1 MRDDA
6 PRHDDMPFR
15 GPRWL
20 PGGHAQTIY
29 PYFLPRPDA
38 ALRRER
44 VETPDGDFW
53 DFDWLDTPA
62 DSGAPLVAL
71 FHGLEGG
78 ARSHY
83 ARNLMFHLASRKWR
97 GVIPHFRG
105 CGGEPN
111 RLPRAYHSGDYEE
124 VGSMLAHI
132 RSRFDGAM
140 FAFGVSLGGSA
151 LLNWI
156 GRAGESARDTLRA
169 AATASAPLDLM
180 ASGIAIDRGLNRIY
194 TRHFLQTLIPKA
206 LAMSERFPGKLDAR
220 RLARTRTM
228 WEFDDCV
235 TSPLH
240 GFAGANDYW
249 TRASSKPWL
258 AKVRIPTLVIN
269 ARNDPFV
276 PAASLPSRDEV
287 SPDVLLEQPPQGGH
301 VGFMTG
307 PGRGRMDWLALRVLR
322 FFDGAD
328 RGVPRQA

>member
-1 MRDDA
+1 MREHAIREHDA
-6 PRHDDMPFR
+6 AFQSPP
-15 GPRWL
+15 WL

-29 PYFLPRPDA
+29 PYFLPRPDVP
-38 ALRRER
+38 LRRER
-44 VETPDGDFW
+44 VETLDGDFW

-62 DSGAPLVAL
+62 DSGAPLVVL

-111 RLPRAYHSGDYEE
+111 RLPRAYHSGDFEE
-124 VGSMLAHI
+124 IGAMLAHI
-132 RSRFDGAM
+132 RSRFDGRMLAV
-140 FAFGVSLGGSA
+140 GISLGGSA

-156 GRAGESARDTLRA
+156 GREGEGARGTLDA
-169 AATASAPLDLM
+169 AATASVPLDLM
-180 ASGIAIDRGLNRIY
+180 ASGKAIDRGLNRIY
-194 TRHFLQTLIPKA
+194 ARHFLQTLIPKA
-206 LAMSERFPGKLDAR
+206 LAIAQRFPGKLDAPR
-220 RLARTRTM
+220 VARVRTM
-228 WEFDDCV
+228 WEFDECV
-235 TSPLH
+235 TSALH
-240 GFAGANDYW
+240 GFAGADDYW

-258 AKVRIPTLVIN
+258 AGVRVPSLVIN

-276 PAASLPSRDEV
+276 PAASLPSRREV
-287 SPDVLLEQPPQGGH
+287 SPDVVLEQPPHGGH

-322 FFDGAD
+322 FFDAVHG
-328 RGVPRQA
+328 RGSLQP